1 VVVPFSPSIDGL
13 GDAPGIDGLI
23 GGKEGGVL
31 LSVPIE
37 YCHTRTTITPD
48 LHPHLLFSSS
58 SSPTIQSYGRPSG
71 LYENLEEAWKEA
83 VRSWKG
89 GRARLYKGHDVS
101 GHIFLLTLCILFLT
115 DQVVG
120 VLYPPSHIPAGVK
133 AGTMRGVRGPEAWAF
148 RGTLA
153 LLALWWWM
161 AIMTSVYFHTPQEKL
176 SGFRECWALSVF

>member
-1 VVVPFSPSIDGL
+1 VVVPFSPTYSAIDGL
-13 GDAPGIDGLI
+13 GEAAVNPGIDGLI
-23 GGKEGGVL
+23 GGKESGVL
-31 LSVPIE
+31 LNVPIE

-48 LHPHLLFSSS
+48 LHAHLFT
-58 SSPTIQSYGRPSG
+58 SPSIQSYGHSG
-71 LYENLEEAWKEA
+71 LKENLEEAWKEA
-83 VRSWKG
+83 VESWKG

-120 VLYPPSHIPAGVK
+120 VLYPSHIPTVK

-148 RGTLA
+148 RGTLV

-176 SGFRECWALSVF
+176 SGFRECRALSF